1 MDGELVPWA
10 EANVHVLTHTMHYG
24 FGCFEGIRA
33 YHRHDGQSVIF
44 RLGAHITRL
53 FESAKILGIKIE
65 HTYDELM
72 QACVDTLEVNGLEE
86 GYIRPLVYL
95 DAGTM
100 GLFAQN
106 KVRVAIIAW
115 KWGAYLGEDGLKN
128 GIRCMVS
135 SFARNHV
142 NAAMAKGKIIGQYTN
157 SILAKREALQHGYQE
172 AIMMD
177 TSGFI
182 SEATGENIFIVRS
195 GIVRTPPMS
204 SAILGGIT
212 RQTVMHLCA
221 ELGLEVSKA
230 RITRDQLYVA
240 DECFLTGTAA
250 EVTPV
255 REVDNRV
262 LGEGTRGPVT
272 EQVQNLFFGIV
283 RGEISGYDRWLTFY
297 NPRKRL

>member
-1 MDGELVPWA
+1 MVNQTPRSSTSQLPFFLRVVPPVGTKTITQASAAQQPPTAATASVPRRWASGESLP
-10 EANVHVLTHTMHYG
+10 
-24 FGCFEGIRA
+24 
-33 YHRHDGQSVIF
+33 S
-44 RLGAHITRL
+44 
-53 FESAKILGIKIE
+53 
-65 HTYDELM
+65 
-72 QACVDTLEVNGLEE
+72 
-86 GYIRPLVYL
+86 
-95 DAGTM
+95 
-100 GLFAQN
+100 AQN
-106 KVRVAIIAW
+106 GPVPLAPPEPVVWRRALAERLAAGAMSGHQPTLPRLPLRVALLA
-115 KWGAYLGEDGLKN
+115 
-128 GIRCMVS
+128 